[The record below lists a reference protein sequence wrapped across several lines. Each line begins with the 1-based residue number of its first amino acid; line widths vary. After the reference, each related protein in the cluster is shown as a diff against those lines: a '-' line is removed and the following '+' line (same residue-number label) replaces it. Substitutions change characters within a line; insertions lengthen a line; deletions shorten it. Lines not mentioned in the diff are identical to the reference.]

1 MVWSSTH
8 TSSNLA
14 TILGISFARLCAVI
28 ALGTVIE
35 NRVRRAVYQSSR
47 GLPVRSLNEEVTR
60 GCNEQMCGNYRL
72 VR

>member
-8 TSSNLA
+8 TSSNSAAILA
-14 TILGISFARLCAVI
+14 VSFARLLAVI

-35 NRVRRAVYQSSR
+35 NRVRRAVYQSSH
-47 GLPVRSLNEEVTR
+47 GFAVRSLNEEVTR
-60 GCNEQMCGNYRL
+60 GYTEQMFEDYRE